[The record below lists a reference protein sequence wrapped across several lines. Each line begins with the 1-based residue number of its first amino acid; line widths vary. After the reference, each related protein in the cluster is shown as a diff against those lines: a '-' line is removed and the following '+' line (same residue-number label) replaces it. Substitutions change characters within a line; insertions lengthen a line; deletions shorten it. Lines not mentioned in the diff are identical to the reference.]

1 MNKQW
6 IIYIILIVIAIVLI
20 IVFSKDIYI
29 WLSNQLFYLIFL
41 LLAFGAGWAL
51 GKFGGRQKSPK
62 E

>member
-6 IIYIILIVIAIVLI
+6 IIYIVLIVIAIVLI

-51 GKFGGRQKSPK
+51 GKFGGRRKSPK